1 MFLNW
6 SNTLLQKLLF
16 HVIERDAVTLR
27 YHINKEHV
35 ENVIIVNILNS
46 KWLELYRIDSM
57 WSARTK
63 ERIVP
68 QKTSFGLRSLIN
80 KYQRI
85 CNIFTQKHDLQHHLL
100 EHSEIFRSF
109 NLTKHLC
116 VNTILSRYLYH
127 YRGRQCH
134 KCGNVTL
141 HSLNTVSWFF
151 EHIDNMIDA
160 TLGNP

>member
-68 QKTSFGLRSLIN
+68 PNTSFGLRSLIN

-85 CNIFTQKHDLQHHLL
+85 CNIFTQKHDLQHQSTLL
-100 EHSEIFRSF
+100 WNIQIIQSNEAPVCEHDFIQIF
-109 NLTKHLC
+109 
-116 VNTILSRYLYH
+116 I
-127 YRGRQCH
+127 
-134 KCGNVTL
+134 
-141 HSLNTVSWFF
+141 SLQREAVSQVC
-151 EHIDNMIDA
+151 
-160 TLGNP
+160 